1 MMKLLIKT
9 AVHIPC
15 HKFSYHSSKNTASSL
30 HSLLKWVVLGLNSGF
45 SKNAAPPLSASWHLR
60 RNQCILEQT
69 KVTGPPTNFHIVDFM
84 SSVSSTIVSA
94 PTGGRCLVVVE
105 KLLPL
110 KLLKRN
116 SSPCTMSLF
125 ENWCHFSLRL
135 HICSPHINELITL
148 GSNKSIELLDHE
160 LD

>member
-1 MMKLLIKT
+1 MIKLLIKT

-15 HKFSYHSSKNTASSL
+15 HKCSYHSSKNTASSL
-30 HSLLKWVVLGLNSGF
+30 HSLLKWVVLGLNSG
-45 SKNAAPPLSASWHLR
+45 SLKNAAPLSSASRHLR

-110 KLLKRN
+110 KLRKEFVTMYHVFVWELVSFQPAITHL
-116 SSPCTMSLF
+116 SSTRQPRGVHCTKHVRVYV
-125 ENWCHFSLRL
+125 NAQK
-135 HICSPHINELITL
+135 
-148 GSNKSIELLDHE
+148 GY
-160 LD
+160 

>member
-1 MMKLLIKT
+1 MCASAKTRPTQMLLKFVFCDSVTRKSPRKLQNAMIKLLIKT

-15 HKFSYHSSKNTASSL
+15 HKCSYHSSKNTASSL
-30 HSLLKWVVLGLNSGF
+30 HSLLKWVVLGLNSG
-45 SKNAAPPLSASWHLR
+45 SLKNAAPLSSASRHLR

-110 KLLKRN
+110 KLLKEFV
-116 SSPCTMSLF
+116 TMYHVF
-125 ENWCHFSLRL
+125 V
-135 HICSPHINELITL
+135 
-148 GSNKSIELLDHE
+148 
-160 LD
+160 

>member
-1 MMKLLIKT
+1 MKLLIKT

-84 SSVSSTIVSA
+84 SSVSSTIIVSA

-110 KLLKRN
+110 KLLKEFV
-116 SSPCTMSLF
+116 TMYHVFVRELVSFQPAITHLF
-125 ENWCHFSLRL
+125 STHQRAYNTRE
-135 HICSPHINELITL
+135 
-148 GSNKSIELLDHE
+148 
-160 LD
+160 